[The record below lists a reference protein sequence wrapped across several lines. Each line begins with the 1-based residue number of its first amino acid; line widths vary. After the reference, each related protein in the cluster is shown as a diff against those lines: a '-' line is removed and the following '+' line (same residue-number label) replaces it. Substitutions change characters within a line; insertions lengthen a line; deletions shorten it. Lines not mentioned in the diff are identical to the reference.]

1 MKKNRYMIFLSIL
14 LALNLIFTAGLSVCF
29 MREKTAVQEGFPGS
43 EQIQKYTLYI
53 GTNDKDTGTQLIST
67 EDAHRIVGEICEKY
81 VSVYTVTEAQ
91 GNWISEGGMRHRENT
106 LIYSFNDADDAQI
119 QSIMDEVLIA
129 LNQESILAETEWTD
143 SVFYTGRKS
152 D

>member
-1 MKKNRYMIFLSIL
+1 MKKNRYLIFLSIL
-14 LALNLIFTAGLSVCF
+14 LALNLIFTAGLAVCF
-29 MREKTAVQEGFPGS
+29 LREKTTAQKGFPGS
-43 EQIQKYTLYI
+43 EQIPKYTLYI

-81 VSVYTVTEAQ
+81 VSGYTVTESQ
-91 GNWISEGGMRHRENT
+91 GKWISEGGMAHRENT
-106 LIYSFNDADDAQI
+106 LVYIFSDAEDAEI
-119 QSIMDEVLIA
+119 QAIMDEVLVA

>member
-1 MKKNRYMIFLSIL
+1 MKKNRYLIFLSIL
-14 LALNLIFTAGLSVCF
+14 LVLNLLFTAGLGGCLL
-29 MREKTAVQEGFPGS
+29 RENPASQEGFPGS
-43 EQIQKYTLYI
+43 SQIQKYTLYI
-53 GTNDKDTGTQLIST
+53 GTNDKDTGTQLIAT

-81 VSVYTVTEAQ
+81 VSGYTVMEAQ

-106 LIYSFNDADDAQI
+106 LVYSFSDAVDTQI
-119 QSIMDEVLIA
+119 QSIMDEVLVA

-152 D
+152 G

>member
-1 MKKNRYMIFLSIL
+1 MKNNRSITFLSIL
-14 LALNLIFTAGLSVCF
+14 LVLNLIFTAGLAVCF
-29 MREKTAVQEGFPGS
+29 MREKTTAQESFPGS

-67 EDAHRIVGEICEKY
+67 EDAHKIVGEICEKY
-81 VSVYTVTEAQ
+81 VTGYTVMEAQ
-91 GNWISEGGMRHRENT
+91 GNWLSEDGMRHRENT
-106 LIYSFNDADDAQI
+106 LIYSFSDADEVKI

-129 LNQESILAETEWTD
+129 LNQESILAETELSD
-143 SVFYTGRKS
+143 SVFYTGKKS